1 MPEGIEVEDE
11 RLFRNVKYR
20 ERHAA
25 AALVLWIFIY
35 FAPGILLG
43 RFASE
48 WAGVA
53 WMALGAAFLFA
64 FMRKSFFPRTLAA
77 GRDGFRLDWRGR
89 PAFELNYE
97 KIHEARWEDA
107 PATLKKLFGPLV
119 FLEPLWPMQMDGSR
133 ELVIVYAGEPLRL
146 REDEFDG
153 LDEFAELLQKRN
165 VPGLAA
171 EAAGSRPI
179 QVYGK

>member
-1 MPEGIEVEDE
+1 
-11 RLFRNVKYR
+11 
-20 ERHAA
+20 
-25 AALVLWIFIY
+25 
-35 FAPGILLG
+35 
-43 RFASE
+43 
-48 WAGVA
+48 
-53 WMALGAAFLFA
+53 
-64 FMRKSFFPRTLAA
+64 
-77 GRDGFRLDWRGR
+77 
-89 PAFELNYE
+89 
-97 KIHEARWEDA
+97 
-107 PATLKKLFGPLV
+107 
-119 FLEPLWPMQMDGSR
+119 MQMDGSR